1 MSLEEDLMKILPA
14 LSLALMLGGCGGGSS
29 PVAPSTPVAPD
40 TPAPPISGSV
50 TNWVVTQRFVSVTG
64 PDNCWVREQRQRL
77 TGAAFPDLPM
87 VVTRSSGTIRLDGSF
102 FQVNYAGTYSGSD
115 VTAVGGAPL
124 EGGGRPC
131 QDGTSFTQMPGV
143 SNLTGSFSA
152 DDQRATL
159 TEVNTYR
166 LTSGE
171 TVTYTWGWEA
181 TRRN

>member
-1 MSLEEDLMKILPA
+1 MKGLIPA
-14 LSLALMLGGCGGGSS
+14 LLLALIIGGCGGDSS
-29 PVAPSTPVAPD
+29 PASPAAPSTP
-40 TPAPPISGSV
+40 APPTSSTV

-64 PDNCWVREQRQRL
+64 PDNCWIREQRQRW
-77 TGAAFPDLPM
+77 TGAVFPDLPM
-87 VVTRSSGTIRLDGSF
+87 VVTRSNGAIRLDGSF
-102 FQVNYAGTYSGSD
+102 FQVNYSGTFSGSEL
-115 VTAVGGAPL
+115 TAAGVAPL

-131 QDGTSFTQMPGV
+131 QDGTLFTQMPGV

-166 LTSGE
+166 LISGE